1 MERRGKCWY
10 FFVGVSK
17 ICQMLVDVGRGESF
31 ATEAGLSGGGEAL
44 PRIYASMCFAYCLAR
59 PATSERGAADLSRLR
74 RVPAAEIET
83 KSCGCVGVW
92 VYAYAKMHYF

>member
-1 MERRGKCWY
+1 MEKE
-10 FFVGVSK
+10 SK
-17 ICQMLVDVGRGESF
+17 KDSEKRAQKTRF
-31 ATEAGLSGGGEAL
+31 AAEAGASGGGGGFTSEL
-44 PRIYASMCFAYCLAR
+44 CKFLHYRLAR

-92 VYAYAKMHYF
+92 VYAYTKINNLWSSGHF